1 VPFHATVE
9 APIGESISR
18 TTGENA
24 MTEKRLLITW
34 LGNLIGILVT
44 PIFVV
49 IWDDTSYAEY
59 ARFQSLLLGL
69 GVLSAAPAIYF
80 ITRFRPLVAASNGSE
95 DALFDINQ
103 ALSLWGMTAF
113 LPCLLGVGHYM
124 VTGTYSVLI
133 ALTLLSLILTA
144 LFKPTK

>member
-1 VPFHATVE
+1 
-9 APIGESISR
+9 
-18 TTGENA
+18 

-34 LGNLIGILVT
+34 IGNLIGILVT
-44 PIFVV
+44 PPLML
-49 IWDDTSYAEY
+49 WWGEAEY
-59 ARFQSLLLGL
+59 MEYAKFQSLLLGL
-69 GVLSAAPAIYF
+69 GVVSAAPAIYF
-80 ITRFRPLVAASNGSE
+80 IMKFRALVAASNGTE

-133 ALTLLSLILTA
+133 ALTALSLVLTA
-144 LFKPTK
+144 MFKPTK